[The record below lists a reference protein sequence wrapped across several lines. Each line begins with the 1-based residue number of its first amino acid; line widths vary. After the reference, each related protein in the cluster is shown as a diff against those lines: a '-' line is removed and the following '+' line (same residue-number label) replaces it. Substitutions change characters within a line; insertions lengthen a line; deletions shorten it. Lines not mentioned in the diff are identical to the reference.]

1 MKNITLALF
10 ISLGVPF
17 VSVGQKSTPDKKEL
31 SCILKIKENHIEIE
45 GVQVTGKKE
54 AIISDVKKLSE
65 NQISRLSEAA
75 EIKEN
80 PSGSY
85 SVKAKP
91 GYELYVMNASEI
103 LSTNRPVLEFDEA
116 DALFGKR
123 FTQNKQAQML
133 FFIPEKVQKS
143 RVEKIQLT
151 RKVKEPGLETW
162 QWTPGANHITFED
175 IIIISIT
182 K

>member
-17 VSVGQKSTPDKKEL
+17 VSVGQKSNPDKKEL

-45 GVQVTGKKE
+45 GVQVSGKKE
-54 AIISDVKKLSE
+54 AIISGVKKLSE
-65 NQISRLSEAA
+65 TQLSRLSAAA
-75 EIKEN
+75 EIKAN

-91 GYELYVMNASEI
+91 SYEMYVMNASEI

-123 FTQNKQAQML
+123 FTQNKQTQLL

-151 RKVKEPGLETW
+151 RKGKEPGLETW